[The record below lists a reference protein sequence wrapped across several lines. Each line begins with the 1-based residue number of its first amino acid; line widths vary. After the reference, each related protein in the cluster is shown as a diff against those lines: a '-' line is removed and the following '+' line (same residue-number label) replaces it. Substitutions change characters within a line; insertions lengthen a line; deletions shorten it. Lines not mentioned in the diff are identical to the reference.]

1 MKLLTFCRIQ
11 KDLLM
16 KNMWRLKM
24 RLKRTIKL
32 PPGYYDYR
40 ASAPGVIP
48 YFGSETLKEGI
59 EDSWKFY
66 ITNR

>member
-1 MKLLTFCRIQ
+1 
-11 KDLLM
+11 
-16 KNMWRLKM
+16 M